1 MTKEDIKSIY
11 GYDVEELIIF
21 ADACRKAGILPH
33 ELHAFILNAGSAYT
47 YVENRL
53 KEEFEAEIKRILH
66 H

>member
-1 MTKEDIKSIY
+1 MTKEDIKTIC
-11 GYDVEELIIF
+11 GYDAEELIIF

-33 ELHAFILNAGSAYT
+33 ELHTFVLRTESAYA

-53 KEEFEAEIKRILH
+53 QEELTAELERILH